1 MIVFLRRKRNTN
13 PQAASNLDSHWKLEY
28 SFDGKKWAPIHYDKV
43 TCGLVGAKNSRKIAD
58 KILRFR
64 EMMNKIL
71 QGKTVAVSAAKQL
84 DSDELRVYR
93 VLEEL
98 EASTWGRMEI

>member
-28 SFDGKKWAPIHYDKV
+28 SLDGKMWAPIHYDKV
-43 TCGLVGAKNSRKIAD
+43 TCGLGVKN
-58 KILRFR
+58 FR

-71 QGKTVAVSAAKQL
+71 QGGTAVVL
-84 DSDELRVYR
+84 VEVMGLRVHD
-93 VLEEL
+93 VLGV
-98 EASTWGRMEI
+98 SV